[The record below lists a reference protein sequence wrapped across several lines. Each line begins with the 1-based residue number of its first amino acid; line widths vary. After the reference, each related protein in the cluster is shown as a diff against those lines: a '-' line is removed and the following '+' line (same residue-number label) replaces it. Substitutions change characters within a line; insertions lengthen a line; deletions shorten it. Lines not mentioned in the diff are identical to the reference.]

1 MSQLPPENSDS
12 QQPDADPKQQADSSI
27 PQNVVQGNQ
36 NRVVQ
41 GNNNQAVIGDGNTI
55 FNNEIA
61 INTINNNVYQAV
73 IYNQP
78 AQQNQRFLELQ
89 LSAVTSELD
98 RTLLEFSEAKNAE
111 LQEIIE
117 LGHRGQRKSAY
128 ARVVELRKGDNWNRF
143 TKSLQAKIFRM
154 LAGYAILIDK
164 NGDQAKALANE
175 AHNIDPETDDTYI
188 RTLISYQTEGAK
200 TTLTKI
206 STTNNIYI
214 FNLRLGLLLEEG
226 RFDDVINEIQTIP
239 ESIQPNAETY
249 RLHALTLLCQGNIH
263 SATHKIQEA
272 IAISPDWESVREYEA
287 IINYFSAI
295 SPVILQPSTFPHPE
309 PVDSS
314 FLKRDAESLQRLRKA
329 EAEFAKLILE
339 TEREDELYQYRQ
351 EWRLACLA
359 NDPERQPEA
368 EAFCQ
373 TLLQHNPIQTRVI
386 IWAIARNYQI
396 NLLSCKNAL
405 EKSIEESE
413 NNFEQ
418 ITVLIWLYLNE
429 DKNQQALALLEQ
441 KKSFFEQQGLTNYWI
456 LWHAQILVA
465 NGNYL
470 EALQEANTLNNTP
483 ASRQVHT
490 LILRQIAKQS
500 NDWQSVVEYLE
511 TCFQESQN
519 AWFLYECCRLKADL
533 KDWTYIADRADM
545 LVESVG
551 TLAALDL
558 AVNCLWNA
566 ERPRKCLQLLNDN
579 QQLFPEGVLP
589 GYLRHLKIL
598 CLANT
603 PLIIQA
609 LTEAEAL
616 FKEQRQIEYLLTW
629 IDLQLR
635 LGDMKGLVISARELA
650 AHKDVQPINLLKAAN
665 WVYLENKK
673 LAQKLWKQ
681 ATEKP
686 IDENLLDLVIDL
698 SFKLNLEKE
707 ARSYIQQAQLLALEG
722 KGPFKAVDI
731 RELLKLSQNRYNQV
745 TDISKK
751 YDNGELPTHA
761 VAEAGKIPLLKLL
774 HEQLQKNAFASNPHF
789 QAPVFIRHGG
799 RFIQLLPFSEEF
811 IGLSSQWRL
820 HIDISA
826 FLLAAH
832 LDILDAVEQYFQPL
846 KISAAL
852 QMSLVH
858 QRRMLFS
865 YQASHFETN
874 SQILEHI
881 KSRKLR
887 EIQPDN
893 NITELGELAE
903 IKGKEWA
910 SLLEKVKAEGG
921 YLVEFLPLSKIN
933 NEGES
938 YPIALSDSAKTHLIN
953 CRSLV
958 EALKCNNLLG
968 EEQYQEVLRDL
979 GNQAYLDPL
988 APIPQLNTPVIFI
1001 NSTIEPL
1008 IKNKVFSKIC
1018 QHFKIFI
1025 EHNYLKQI
1033 QLELETHEKQCLK
1046 LDQWLS
1052 EQIERVR
1059 DGLEQGIYEIV
1070 TLPDNENEEGFKQ
1083 EDNLDLLTVVD
1094 LLTFT
1099 ANPNDVLWID
1109 DRCINKFPH
1118 REGAFIITILD
1129 VLDALLAGKQLNLDD
1144 YYEKILILRKANVR
1158 YIPVTGQEII
1168 HFLKQAQVIDGEV
1181 KETEELSVIRRY
1193 LASCLLDNH
1202 RLQILPATPENFYNS
1217 QNEFNFILICFR
1229 ATEDAIVA
1237 GWQDKDLSEDHAVA
1251 YANWIVTNLYTG
1263 TFGTLHFSSLSN
1275 PENNRYNFIALDISG
1290 LYIRGIELLEATDI
1304 QEQEKFTRRQKYFN
1318 WIDQRIAKTRFRVNP
1333 EVAKI
1338 TGHVLHTAIIE
1349 NSMKP
1354 QEDEIQ
1360 NIVNK
1365 LIINEFYKDL
1375 PKIVSSDIE
1384 SDVSLIKWLG
1394 YTFVESININSFV
1407 FTESEFWLTVEKA
1420 LNEGEAF
1427 IEAKKPLIKCKI
1439 QKILLNESSQIILE
1453 ITSEDNSLKQAIDD
1467 PLFLL
1472 LSNNKNLSK
1481 QILQQHRVWFD
1492 CGNETF
1498 EQFTNEIISLENA
1511 RERFRIAE
1519 AFRDDSVARFYAIL
1533 ENKLEN
1539 NNSFSADD
1547 LIPPSTDG
1555 LLRYFRLDNLITDN
1569 RNFLIQL
1576 SSATESLLN
1585 SNGLKE
1591 TLNRLC
1597 CLPVKLP
1604 HILIDSLGNISA
1616 EQRQSLLENLTEH
1629 WTSPISKLHLIDL
1642 ALHFSDDGSRI
1653 TDLAKRILDE
1663 LCSEEGEVH
1672 FYIFQTILHLVNNEF
1687 SHWNETKKWTVPT
1700 RLAMLWAHTSKLY
1713 NILVL
1718 NKEVESL
1725 KTFAQKLEKYC
1736 WSRQLNADTLNH
1748 DLEFW
1753 NDILHPNRLTREEF
1767 VVNGLAAITVDKPV
1781 ELLECLGML
1790 DKAVTFAVRVK
1801 EEQLVPDLRLL
1812 RDPML
1817 ANDCLGSLLRSDRQQ
1832 SRLLGTELRQYLAS
1846 SHLKTITENAI
1857 ATLEE
1862 NQLSKE
1868 SWLWLI
1874 IVVDTL
1880 PIYDDLREKIK
1891 HIIETLDVSS
1901 LLATDIDLV
1910 FLAFKVASS
1919 QIIYM
1924 GDEQLESCLEDK
1936 VIYLANLL
1944 ALQNKETNLD
1954 KQHIHKF
1961 LEIVFR
1967 LANIPGNP
1975 NKTSLTIGKLL
1986 KKTLGVCPRLANTDL
2001 YLIMSR
2007 FVNELPIQQ
2016 LTGLWEVVL
2025 YLRAIREQEQ

>member
-111 LQEIIE
+111 LQVIIE

-128 ARVVELRKGDNWNRF
+128 ARVAELRKGDNWNRF

-164 NGDQAKALANE
+164 NGEKAKALADE
-175 AHNIDPETDDTYI
+175 AHNIDPDTDETYI

-206 STTNNIYI
+206 YTTNNIYI
-214 FNLRLGLLLEEG
+214 FNLRLGLLLVQG

-295 SPVILQPSTFPHPE
+295 SPVILQLSTFPHPE

-405 EKSIEESE
+405 EKYIEESE

-441 KKSFFEQQGLTNYWI
+441 KKGFFEQQDLTNYWI

-511 TCFQESQN
+511 TCFQESKN

-533 KDWTYIADRADM
+533 KDWTYIADRADT

-551 TLAALDL
+551 TPAALDL

-589 GYLRHLKIL
+589 AYLRHLKIW
-598 CLANT
+598 CLVKT
-603 PLIIQA
+603 KTSLTIQVVA
-609 LTEAEAL
+609 EAEAL

-629 IDLQLR
+629 MNLQLR
-635 LGDMKGLVISARELA
+635 LGDTKGLVISARQLA
-650 AHKDVQPINLLKAAN
+650 AHKDAHPSNLLWAAS
-665 WVYLENKK
+665 WVYLESKD

-681 ATEKP
+681 ATEQS
-686 IDENLLDLVIDL
+686 IDENLLGLVIDL
-698 SFKLNLEKE
+698 SFKLNFEKE

-722 KGPFKAVDI
+722 KGPFKAVEI
-731 RELLKLSQNRYNQV
+731 RELLKLHQNWYNQV
-745 TDISKK
+745 TDISQK
-751 YDNGELPTHA
+751 YDNGELPIHLVT
-761 VAEAGKIPLLKLL
+761 EAGKIPLVKLL
-774 HEQLQKNAFASNPHF
+774 HEQLQRNAFAPNPHF

-799 RFIQLLPFSEEF
+799 RPLQILPFSEEF
-811 IGLSSQWRL
+811 ISLSSQWCL
-820 HIDISA
+820 HLDISA

-832 LDILDAVEQYFQPL
+832 LDVLDAVEQYFQPL
-846 KISAAL
+846 KISAAF

-858 QRRMLFS
+858 QRRMLSS
-865 YQASHFETN
+865 YQASRFETN
-874 SQILEHI
+874 RQILDYI
-881 KSRKLR
+881 KSRKLK
-887 EIQPDN
+887 EVKADN
-893 NITELGELAE
+893 NITEFGELAE
-903 IKGKEWA
+903 IQGKEWA
-910 SLLEKVKAEGG
+910 SLLEKAKSEGG
-921 YLVEFLPLSKIN
+921 YLVEFLPLDKMN
-933 NEGES
+933 NEGEL
-938 YPIALSDSAKTHLIN
+938 YPIALSESAKAHLIN

-958 EALKCNNLLG
+958 EALKCNKLLA
-968 EEQYQEVLRDL
+968 EEQYQEALRDL
-979 GNQAYLDPL
+979 GSQAYLDPL
-988 APIPQLNTPVIFI
+988 APIPQLNTPVIFVNLI
-1001 NSTIEPL
+1001 ITSL
-1008 IKNKVFSKIC
+1008 IKTKVFSKIC
-1018 QHFKIFI
+1018 QHFQVFI

-1033 QLELETHEKQCLK
+1033 QLELETHEKQCLE

-1052 EQIERVR
+1052 KLMERVR

-1070 TLPDNENEEGFKQ
+1070 TLPDDENEQEVKQ
-1083 EDNLDLLTVVD
+1083 EDNLELLTVAD

-1099 ANPNDVLWID
+1099 ANQNDVIWID

-1118 REGAFIITILD
+1118 RQGSPIITILE
-1129 VLDALLAGKQLNLDD
+1129 VLDALLAGEQLSLDD
-1144 YYEKILILRKANVR
+1144 YYEKISVLRKANVR
-1158 YIPVTGQEII
+1158 YIPITGQEII

-1202 RLQILPATPENFYNS
+1202 RLQILPATPENFYNF
-1217 QNEFNFILICFR
+1217 QNEFNFILTCFR

-1237 GWQDKDLSEDHAVA
+1237 GWQEKDLTEDYAVA

-1263 TFGTLHFSSLSN
+1263 TFGILHLSSVSN
-1275 PENNRYNFIALDISG
+1275 TENNGYNFVAVDISG
-1290 LYIRGIELLEATDI
+1290 LYIRGIGLLEQTDI
-1304 QEQEKFTRRQKYFN
+1304 EEQEKLTRRQRYFN
-1318 WIDQRIAKTRFRVNP
+1318 WIDQQISQKRFRVNP

-1338 TGHVLHTAIIE
+1338 TAHILHTAIIE

-1354 QEDEIQ
+1354 QEDETQ

-1365 LIINEFYKDL
+1365 LITREFYEDL
-1375 PKIVSSDIE
+1375 PKIVSREIE
-1384 SDVSLIKWLG
+1384 SDTSFMEWLG
-1394 YTFVESININSFV
+1394 YEVFELIYINSFV
-1407 FTESEFWLTVEKA
+1407 FIGAEFWLTVEKA
-1420 LNEGEAF
+1420 INEGEAF
-1427 IEAKKPLIKCKI
+1427 VEAKQPQINCNI
-1439 QKILLNESSQIILE
+1439 QRNLVDEFSQIILE
-1453 ITSEDNSLKQAIDD
+1453 IKSEDNSLNQVFDD
-1467 PLFLL
+1467 PLLLL
-1472 LSNNKNLSK
+1472 LSNNRNIYK
-1481 QILQQHRVWFD
+1481 QILEQHRLWFD
-1492 CGNETF
+1492 CDNETF

-1511 RERFRIAE
+1511 RERFRRAK
-1519 AFRDDSVARFYAIL
+1519 AFRDDSVARFYTIL
-1533 ENKLEN
+1533 DNKIKN
-1539 NNSFSADD
+1539 NNSFSLED
-1547 LIPPSTDG
+1547 LTPPSTDG
-1555 LLRYFRLDNLITDN
+1555 LLRYFRLDKLITDN
-1569 RNFLIQL
+1569 SNFLIQL
-1576 SSATESLLN
+1576 SSAAESLLN
-1585 SNGLKE
+1585 YDGLEE

-1604 HILIDSLGNISA
+1604 QILIESLGDISA
-1616 EQRQSLLENLTEH
+1616 EQRQSLLEKLTEH
-1629 WTSPISKLHLIDL
+1629 CTSPVSKLHLIDL
-1642 ALHFSDDGSRI
+1642 ALHFRDDGSRI
-1653 TDLAKRILDE
+1653 TDLAKRILDD
-1663 LCSEEGEVH
+1663 LFSQEGELH
-1672 FYIFQTILHLVNNEF
+1672 FSIFQTILHLVNNEF
-1687 SHWNETKKWTVPT
+1687 NHWNETENWTVPT
-1700 RLAMLWAHTSKLY
+1700 RLAMLWGHTSKLH

-1718 NKEVESL
+1718 DIEVESL
-1725 KTFAQKLEKYC
+1725 KAYAQDLKKYC
-1736 WSRQLNADTLNH
+1736 WSRPLNTDILNH

-1753 NDILHPNRLTREEF
+1753 NDILHPNKLTREEF
-1767 VVNGLAAITVDKPV
+1767 VVNGLSAVTADKPV
-1781 ELLECLGML
+1781 ELLECLGMI
-1790 DKAVTFAVRVK
+1790 DKVATFAVRVK
-1801 EEQLVPDLRLL
+1801 EEQYVPDFRLL
-1812 RDPML
+1812 QDPIL
-1817 ANDCLGSLLRSDRQQ
+1817 ANDCLGSFFRIDRQQ
-1832 SRLLGTELRQYLAS
+1832 SRLLGIELSQYLAS

-1862 NQLSKE
+1862 NQLSKS
-1868 SWLWLI
+1868 SWAWLI
-1874 IVVDTL
+1874 TVVNNL
-1880 PIYDDLREKIK
+1880 PIYDDLREKLQ
-1891 HIIETLDVSS
+1891 HIIESLDVSS
-1901 LLATDIDLV
+1901 LFATDIDLV
-1910 FLAFKVASS
+1910 FLAFEVASS
-1919 QIIYM
+1919 QIVYM
-1924 GDEQLESCLEDK
+1924 GDEQLESHLEDK
-1936 VIYLANLL
+1936 VVCLAHLL
-1944 ALQNKETNLD
+1944 ALQEKETKLD
-1954 KQHIHKF
+1954 KQSVNQF

-1967 LANIPGNP
+1967 LAIKPENP

-1986 KKTLGVCPRLANTDL
+1986 KKTLGVWPRLANTDL
-2001 YLIMSR
+2001 YIIMSR
-2007 FVNELPIQQ
+2007 FVDELPIEQ

-2025 YLRAIREQEQ
+2025 YLRAIREQ